1 MTVTKSDIRRN
12 MRTLRKSGEL
22 AVATSQVIAMRT
34 ARMQTADWPLSVRDQ
49 REFTRMGAEKV
60 QAFSQAG
67 MAMGVQMT
75 MLQQQWAWQAVSQWA
90 SLWRSLWMPWAAA
103 APRAGSPVPLQRAML
118 KLMDS
123 GLAPIHRTARAN
135 AQRLSVVRKR

>member
-1 MTVTKSDIRRN
+1 MTKTDIRRS

-22 AVATSQVIAMRT
+22 AVSTTQVIAMRS
-34 ARMQTADWPLSVRDQ
+34 ARMRAADWPLSARDQ

-67 MAMGVQMT
+67 MAMGMQMAL
-75 MLQQQWAWQAVSQWA
+75 LQQQWAWQAVSQWA
-90 SLWRSLWMPWAAA
+90 SLWRSFWMPWAAA
-103 APRAGSPVPLQRAML
+103 PRAGTPVQLQRAML
-118 KLMDS
+118 KLVDS

>member
-1 MTVTKSDIRRN
+1 MTMTKSDIRRN

-34 ARMQTADWPLSVRDQ
+34 ARMQTADWPLSARDQ
-49 REFTRMGAEKV
+49 REFSRMGTEKL

-67 MAMGVQMT
+67 MAMGVQMA
-75 MLQQQWAWQAVSQWA
+75 MLQQQWAWHAASQWA
-90 SLWRSLWMPWAAA
+90 SLWRSLWTPWAA
-103 APRAGSPVPLQRAML
+103 APRAGSQVQLQRAML

-135 AQRLSVVRKR
+135 AQRLSVVRAR

>member
-1 MTVTKSDIRRN
+1 MTKSDIRRSV
-12 MRTLRKSGEL
+12 RTLRKSGEL

-34 ARMQTADWPLSVRDQ
+34 ARMRTADWPLSARDQ

-67 MAMGVQMT
+67 MAMGIQMA
-75 MLQQQWAWQAVSQWA
+75 MQQQQWAWQAVSQWA
-90 SLWRSLWMPWAAA
+90 SLWRSFWMPWTAT
-103 APRAGSPVPLQRAML
+103 APRAGSPVQLQRAML
-118 KLMDS
+118 KLADS